1 MNCPLN
7 LLFYPLIIVNNNLSV
22 RICYKSMVDIIFK
35 IIIIIKMIAQ
45 KKEKK
50 NHFSTGRSRKSK
62 FEWQCK
68 LSMAFALEGK

>member
-1 MNCPLN
+1 
-7 LLFYPLIIVNNNLSV
+7 
-22 RICYKSMVDIIFK
+22 MVDIIFK